1 MPKNINI
8 NQILQQ
14 MPGLL
19 PNYCD
24 RCGVKHERNDL
35 EVVSQDAD
43 KVVCKLSCSNCS
55 SSYMIHINSPAEGI
69 VSAKKAAYKMDA
81 SMEEIKKFSL
91 TDDINQDEILD
102 VFMALKDVNTLSDF
116 NVLFSKEE

>member
-19 PNYCD
+19 PNFCD
-24 RCGVKHERNDL
+24 RCGIKHERSDL
-35 EVVSQDAD
+35 EIVSQDSD
-43 KVVCKLSCSNCS
+43 KVVCKLSCTNCG
-55 SSYMIHINSPAEGI
+55 SSYMIHINSPADGV
-69 VSAKKAAYKMDA
+69 VSAKKAAFKMDA
-81 SMEEIKKFSL
+81 SMDEIKKFAL

-102 VFMALKDVNTLSDF
+102 VFMALKEVTTLKDF
-116 NVLFSKEE
+116 NILFSEE